1 MLIWIFGLNGWE
13 LIKAGISSTGL
24 SLRNKE
30 IGISSLEFSAAAT
43 RSISLLLPPMMTCCN
58 FVNILSYLTKFFC
71 LSQLYSLYS
80 MGLPF
85 YLK

>member
-43 RSISLLLPPMMTCCN
+43 R
-58 FVNILSYLTKFFC
+58 
-71 LSQLYSLYS
+71 
-80 MGLPF
+80 
-85 YLK
+85 